1 MKKFFRKIKKSW
13 NENRVLFVLMTI
25 LVICV
30 ILIISVVIDYFLGT
44 TKDKYGDRLEGIK
57 KVAITDKK
65 RNELESKIA
74 EDEKIDKCKI
84 TQIGK
89 IIYIDMEFTDG
100 ITLVEAQGKASNSID
115 QNMYKIYC
123 NETKKRKIKSKKKQK
138 KKENKNGIVSLSK
151 IKKIEGFTKAE
162 LKNIC
167 YEKLKSHFFID
178 VIKRNVEKEENQVI
192 IELTSNSSSTSIS
205 EENISIIIS
214 EKEDIKEIEEKNDEN
229 KLNIPILE

>member
-1 MKKFFRKIKKSW
+1 MENNPESL
-13 NENRVLFVLMTI
+13 NEVFEV
-25 LVICV
+25 
-30 ILIISVVIDYFLGT
+30 
-44 TKDKYGDRLEGIK
+44 
-57 KVAITDKK
+57 
-65 RNELESKIA
+65 
-74 EDEKIDKCKI
+74 EKIITCKFCKNNKYYLIKWLSYPITESTWEPKSNIKHLKEILDKFEVN
-84 TQIGK
+84 
-89 IIYIDMEFTDG
+89 YP
-100 ITLVEAQGKASNSID
+100 NSID

-123 NETKKRKIKSKKKQK
+123 NEMKKRKITSKKKQK

-178 VIKRNVEKEENQVI
+178 VIKRNVEKAENQVI

-214 EKEDIKEIEEKNDEN
+214 EKEDIKEMKEKNNEN

>member
-1 MKKFFRKIKKSW
+1 MENNPESL
-13 NENRVLFVLMTI
+13 NEVFEV
-25 LVICV
+25 
-30 ILIISVVIDYFLGT
+30 
-44 TKDKYGDRLEGIK
+44 
-57 KVAITDKK
+57 
-65 RNELESKIA
+65 
-74 EDEKIDKCKI
+74 EKIITCKFCKNNKYYLIKWLSYPITESTWEPKSNIKHLKEILDKFEVN
-84 TQIGK
+84 
-89 IIYIDMEFTDG
+89 YP
-100 ITLVEAQGKASNSID
+100 NSID
-115 QNMYKIYC
+115 QNMYNIYC
-123 NETKKRKIKSKKKQK
+123 NEMKKRKITSKKKQK

-178 VIKRNVEKEENQVI
+178 VIKRNVEKAENQVI

-214 EKEDIKEIEEKNDEN
+214 EKEDIKEMEEKNDEN